1 MTKFN
6 LALGYIAVTNFIV
19 NLIMANY
26 IEKLLSNESKLK
38 KSLLGIKLI
47 YPLLALTVGPIIVIF
62 FNLS

>member
-6 LALGYIAVTNFIV
+6 LALGYIAVTNLTV

-62 FNLS
+62 L